1 MKLIGGADG
10 VDHRMPQSGQARLHA
25 HSGLLR
31 MGLLRMGL
39 VKVLSDATGEK
50 DAIC

>member
-10 VDHRMPQSGQARLHA
+10 VDHRMPQSGQARLHV

-31 MGLLRMGL
+31 MG
-39 VKVLSDATGEK
+39 VVEVLSDATGEK